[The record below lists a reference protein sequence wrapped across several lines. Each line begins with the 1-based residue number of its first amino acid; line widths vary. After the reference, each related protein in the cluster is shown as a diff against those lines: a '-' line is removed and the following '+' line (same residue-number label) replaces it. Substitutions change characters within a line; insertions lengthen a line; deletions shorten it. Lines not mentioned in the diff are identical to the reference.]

1 MIDPKDCYKLQSI
14 IPDKPI
20 MKLSGEFKNSFGSI
34 GDLIEHKTRPN
45 LTAAEHALREQQFI
59 EQWRKEEL
67 SKRYAV
73 SQQKLLT
80 SIKAVLKDFEGYQL
94 LLQSDSYRQLQELV
108 QAIETVPVIPPENTP
123 ASSAYIT
130 ALRYGLVRRKSP

>member
-14 IPDKPI
+14 IPDKPT

-34 GDLIEHKTRPN
+34 DGLIEHKTRPN
-45 LTAAEHALREQQFI
+45 LTAAERALREQQFI

-130 ALRYGLVRRKSP
+130 AMRYGLVRRKLP